1 MPVDRLII
9 AILILLLLVAAWQDI
24 RSRRIP
30 NVLVF
35 SGAMGGVLL
44 NSLLPQEMGGLGVL
58 DSLAGLGIGLAL
70 LLPLYLLRAM
80 GAGDVKLMAMT
91 GAFLGVQG
99 TIIALLYVLLVGG
112 VLALAVTWYQG
123 NLRRLLHSLKTMLFI
138 GAARGAIGSL
148 PAPDAGLPGMPY
160 GVAIAVGTAAY
171 LAVTH
176 WG

>member
-9 AILILLLLVAAWQDI
+9 ALLILLLFVAAWQDI

-30 NVLVF
+30 NALVF

-99 TIIALLYVLLVGG
+99 TINALLYVLLVGG
-112 VLALAVTWYQG
+112 VLALAVTWHQG
-123 NLRRLLHSLKTMLFI
+123 NLRRLLRSLKTMLFI
-138 GAARGAIGSL
+138 GATGGAIGNL
-148 PAPDAGLPGMPY
+148 PTPDADLPGMPY
-160 GVAIAVGTAAY
+160 GVAIAVGTTAY